1 MLWQSTVKIIT
12 IKNRISRLLFIENQN
27 TDSHNKFFEIAIEF
41 HVIIY
46 HFLVSFDK
54 YKSLSLITCD

>member
-12 IKNRISRLLFIENQN
+12 IKNRISRLLIENQN

-41 HVIIY
+41 HVII
-46 HFLVSFDK
+46 
-54 YKSLSLITCD
+54 

>member
-12 IKNRISRLLFIENQN
+12 IKNRISRLLFFENQN

-41 HVIIY
+41 HVII
-46 HFLVSFDK
+46 
-54 YKSLSLITCD
+54 